1 MALKNCVKTVA
12 NLDRND
18 VDAVLSGYQ
27 ANKDAGFTEKQSVT
41 QAVQSVINDA
51 QTERADT
58 LDLIYETYP
67 ELATPVEEP
76 AVEDAVPE
84 QVEEVAEVVEPV
96 EAVVEPEPEIIEEPP
111 EVKIDDALEASI
123 ILDTADVTGKE
134 RLDIMASFRAGDIP
148 IEDIRAAYPAVPE
161 PVEEEIVTAEDLVVA
176 PEDVEA
182 EMVEEADFEKPIFV
196 REESPQNLNIVATLS
211 PDLIKDKTLPDDI
224 RNGITLIGDP
234 IDADK
239 EGLAQFKSAVVPQG
253 TPRRILD
260 KLKSSGIDVRFYDP
274 IYATER
280 DYVTR
285 SAQNAIYSKT
295 DGASEERQPYDA
307 ASRDSLAKTKPRQ
320 SLSVNR
326 LKQIAEVV
334 HNEFKGTQ
342 TVAIHIRETQD
353 RAFGRGS
360 LERDGR
366 IKGGFYAGSNE
377 MVLVAENIRNE
388 AEAAMVMRHELV
400 GHFGFRQLLNKEGE
414 FDALLDRVYD
424 ARDGELK
431 DLYDWVAKTYPE
443 LVEANDG
450 RKIADEMLARSSEM
464 PKKGKLIRE
473 IYEAIINLLRKY
485 GIWRVDPTEKGAVT
499 MAEIESLVRLSRR
512 NLRTK
517 TNEARIF
524 DRIKADAVYAR
535 EDINGF
541 VGEELPESLREQ
553 AGPDV
558 TAEVEAAGEF
568 TPEMLKEQAFRRE
581 DKPVVEQ
588 YGATF
593 KTGKPVTFNYLHNKE
608 SATELFGVPDKDAPY
623 GRGYE
628 PSGRFM
634 TVVSEQKIP
643 DYGNFDT
650 GEMTF
655 NNPLVVY
662 NDDLKWKKTLSDQYG
677 GVTGRELSQ
686 VVITDGY
693 DGIVTV
699 DKTSSGVEYVSEV
712 VDLVTFDPAKAMYR
726 REDEPVGSNLGLP
739 EEARFGTDWFVRMF
753 QDSFN
758 RIKILQRTIEERG
771 GVVSPEA
778 DVYKAEE
785 RYSGKASARLDALD
799 KTHMRPLMKQMAT
812 DGITLAELDSYLMA
826 KHAPE
831 RNAYIASINPAMSD
845 GGSGI
850 TNAEAAEILAQL
862 SDKTAALESAANR
875 VYAVNKQNQQ
885 DLVGAG
891 LLTQEVVNEWN
902 DRWDY
907 YVPLKG
913 KEGEDVGFGTGT
925 GFAVTGAGIKS
936 ALGRGAENLAESPTA
951 HSFSQAETGIV
962 RAEKARVGQAL
973 IQLVRDNPDP
983 AFWSI
988 NETTYNNF
996 VDMYGT
1002 PFQGYEEGNLP
1013 DGLVENFDYH
1023 RTSVILPTERKAA
1036 EAEGRRPVP
1045 TVVMRIDPKYRQRD
1059 DVFSVMEDGK
1069 QLDIKLQDNLVAEQ
1083 LKRLNSNQLNAVT
1096 ATFGSINR
1104 YLAMVNTAL
1113 NPEFVVTNLERDFQT
1128 AMVNLSGE
1136 QSAKMAYDVA
1146 KSMPGAV
1153 RGIWQATFDTKGQ
1166 SEWRNVYEEM
1176 RAEGGTI
1183 GFFGLEDIDTKVKN
1197 IQRKLETNDTILGK
1211 TKRGIL
1217 NARDIV
1223 LDANLSV
1230 ENAARLA
1237 AYKIARDQWIANG
1250 MPAKEAKQK
1259 AASLSKNLTVNFNR
1273 KGELAPVMNSMYLF
1287 YNASIQG
1294 SARIF
1299 TALQNPRVQK
1309 IVGGIAAT
1317 AFANALY
1324 NMAAGGDDED
1334 GIPYW
1339 DKVPDYVKQTNIIIM
1354 HPDGSGNYSKI
1365 KLPYGYNVFWYT
1377 GSAMSDLMFNPRKNP
1392 VDVALSLGSATMNA
1406 FNPIQGAD
1414 MLDTITPT
1422 VLKPFEQDVRNINFM
1437 GGPIR
1442 PEYKFDAYERPDS
1455 QKVFKSTNPVL
1466 KDMIQAINEATG
1478 GDETHSG
1485 FVDFSPETL
1494 KHYTNWLTGG
1504 MGMTGARALGT
1515 AIDIATGEEIEMRN
1529 VPFAR
1534 TLGGKPSKRFDTERF
1549 YDAIGEIEAV
1559 KAQLKIYK
1567 GTEEYGDYRDKN
1579 SEVHKLAIHVPK
1591 YKKRIKNLR
1600 LKRDKAYADDD
1611 KELAR
1616 EYGEDIRRQMMDF
1629 SMRFEDAVEA
1639 QK

>member
-1 MALKNCVKTVA
+1 MALKNCIKTVS

-27 ANKDAGFTEKQSVT
+27 ANKDAGFTESESVFK
-41 QAVQSVINDA
+41 AVSTVLNDV
-51 QTERADT
+51 QTERTET

-67 ELATPVEEP
+67 ELAAPVEEP
-76 AVEDAVPE
+76 IVEEVVPAP
-84 QVEEVAEVVEPV
+84 VEEVAEVVEPEPV
-96 EAVVEPEPEIIEEPP
+96 EAVAEPEPEPEVIEEPA

-123 ILDTADVTGKE
+123 ILNTADVTGKE

-148 IEDIRAAYPAVPE
+148 IEDIRAAYPAIPE
-161 PVEEEIVTAEDLVVA
+161 PAEEVVTAEDLVVA
-176 PEDVEA
+176 PEDIEV

-196 REESPQNLNIVATLS
+196 REKSPQNLNIVATLS

-234 IDADK
+234 IDSDK

-274 IYATER
+274 IYANER

-326 LKQIAEVV
+326 LKQIAEVI

-342 TVAIHIRETQD
+342 AVAIHIRDTQD

-377 MVLVAENIRNE
+377 MVLIAENIRNE

-414 FDALLDRVYD
+414 FDALLDRVYG

-431 DLYDWVAKTYPE
+431 DLYGWVAKTYPE

-450 RKIADEMLARSSEM
+450 RKIADEMLARSSEI
-464 PKKGKLIRE
+464 PKKGKLLSE

-499 MAEIESLVRLSRR
+499 MAEIERLVRLSRR

-524 DRIKADAVYAR
+524 DRIKTDPYHAR
-535 EDINGF
+535 EEYQLAED
-541 VGEELPESLREQ
+541 EDLPASLREQ

-568 TPEMLKEQAFRRE
+568 TPEMLKEQAF
-581 DKPVVEQ
+581 
-588 YGATF
+588 
-593 KTGKPVTFNYLHNKE
+593 
-608 SATELFGVPDKDAPY
+608 
-623 GRGYE
+623 
-628 PSGRFM
+628 
-634 TVVSEQKIP
+634 
-643 DYGNFDT
+643 
-650 GEMTF
+650 
-655 NNPLVVY
+655 
-662 NDDLKWKKTLSDQYG
+662 
-677 GVTGRELSQ
+677 
-686 VVITDGY
+686 
-693 DGIVTV
+693 
-699 DKTSSGVEYVSEV
+699 
-712 VDLVTFDPAKAMYR
+712 R

-758 RIKILQRTIEERG
+758 RIKMLQRTIEERG

-799 KTHMRPLMKQMAT
+799 KTHMRPLMKQMA
-812 DGITLAELDSYLMA
+812 DDDITLAELDSYLMA

-831 RNAYIASINPAMSD
+831 RNAYIASINPDMPD

-862 SDKTAALESAANR
+862 SNKSAALESAANR
-875 VYAVNKQNQQ
+875 VYTVNKQNQQ

-913 KEGEDVGFGTGT
+913 KEGEEGGFGTGT

-951 HSFSQAETGIV
+951 HSFSQTETGIV

-996 VDMYGT
+996 VDMYGN

-1104 YLAMVNTAL
+1104 YLAMINTAL
-1113 NPEFVVTNLERDFQT
+1113 NPEFVITNLERDFQT
-1128 AMVNLSGE
+1128 AMVNLGGE
-1136 QSAKMAYDVA
+1136 QSARMAMDVA

-1183 GFFGLEDIDTKVKN
+1183 GFFGLEDIETKVKN

-1217 NARDIV
+1217 NARDVV

-1250 MPAKEAKQK
+1250 MPEQEAKQK

-1273 KGELAPVMNSMYLF
+1273 KGELAPVMNSLFLF

-1299 TALQNPRVQK
+1299 TALQNKRVQK
-1309 IVGGIAAT
+1309 IAGGIVAT

-1324 NMAAGGDDED
+1324 NMAVGGDDED
-1334 GIPYW
+1334 DIPHW
-1339 DKVPDYVKQTNIIIM
+1339 DKIPDYVKQTNIIVM

-1377 GSAMSDLMFNPRKNP
+1377 GSAMSDLMFNPCKNP
-1392 VDVALSLGSATMNA
+1392 AVVALALGSATMNA

-1455 QKVFKSTNPVL
+1455 QKVFKSTNPL
-1466 KDMIQAINEATG
+1466 LRDMIQAINEATG
-1478 GDETHSG
+1478 GDETHAG
-1485 FVDFSPETL
+1485 LVDFSPETL

-1504 MGMTGARALGT
+1504 MGMTGARAIGT
-1515 AIDIATGEEIEMRN
+1515 AIDIATGEEIEMRD

-1567 GTEEYGDYRDKN
+1567 GTEKYGEYRDKN
-1579 SEVHKLAIHVPK
+1579 SEVYKLAIHVPK

-1616 EYGEDIRRQMMDF
+1616 EYGERIRSEMMNF